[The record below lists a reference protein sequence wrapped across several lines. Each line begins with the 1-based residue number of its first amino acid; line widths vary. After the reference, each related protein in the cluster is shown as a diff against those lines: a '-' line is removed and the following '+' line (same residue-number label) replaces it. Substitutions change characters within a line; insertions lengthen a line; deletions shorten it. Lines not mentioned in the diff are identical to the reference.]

1 MIGRMVNLGLAGA
14 LLLGLSACGTAK
26 VGSDSDDPTMA
37 KLRAIARHAAEAN
50 SGHADKAEAVKSTH
64 STGEKLASGGDIV
77 QGNEPVWI
85 VQVEGTFTCNSC
97 SHPQGF
103 RGTIAG
109 HYLTITVDASTWRD
123 TDFGIGD
130 RRADLA
136 KLGKVIDVTPR

>member
-1 MIGRMVNLGLAGA
+1 MTAHRPIDHDRLPRSCAAAAG
-14 LLLGLSACGTAK
+14 
-26 VGSDSDDPTMA
+26 DP
-37 KLRAIARHAAEAN
+37 N

-64 STGEKLASGGDIV
+64 ATGEKVASGGDIV

-85 VQVEGTFTCNSC
+85 VQVEGTFTCNLC